1 MPIVTIEVYR
11 TVVTNGVVTSSEPF
25 TLSIDDADNSGSI
38 TREEWLAYTGDSAGH
53 IGGSVA
59 GVPALWDGTTG
70 VLGPGSTGFLYTAA
84 PIPVSSPNISPVVQ
98 QILDDIVHAPKYD
111 VALDDLEICFLA
123 GTRIAT
129 PDGEVAVEDLSAGDM
144 VLTRDN
150 GPQPL
155 VWVGHSTVDET
166 RLDRSPNLR
175 PITVAAGALG
185 DGLPRRK
192 VALSPQHRVL
202 VTDAKGSEYLASAR
216 HMQAAGAKGFAVV
229 RDAAPFTLVHIAC
242 ADHQI
247 ILAEGAPMET
257 FFTGPVG
264 MRALSPAEQIE
275 LFQIFPTLELNQNPM
290 TPARPFLKKKEVETL
305 VAGEA
310 VITA

>member
-1 MPIVTIEVYR
+1 MPIVTIQVYR
-11 TVVTNGVVTSSEPF
+11 TVVTDGVVISSDPY
-25 TLSIDDADNSGSI
+25 TLSINDLDGSGSI
-38 TREEWLAYTGDSAGH
+38 TRDEWIAYTGDAAGH

-70 VLGPGSTGFLYTAA
+70 TLGLGSSGFLYTAA
-84 PIPVSSPNISPVVQ
+84 PIPVSPDGSTLVQ
-98 QILDDIVHAPKYD
+98 QILDAIVHAPKYD

-129 PDGEVAVEDLSAGDM
+129 PDGEIAVEDLRAGDM

-155 VWVGHSTVDET
+155 VWTSQSTVDAA

-185 DGLPRRK
+185 DGLPRRE

-202 VTDAKGSEYLASAR
+202 VTDAEGTEYLASAR
-216 HMQAAGAKGFAVV
+216 HMQAAGARGFAIV
-229 RDAAPFTLVHIAC
+229 RDGAPFTLVHIAC

-275 LFQIFPTLELNQNPM
+275 LFQVFPMLELGQNPM
-290 TPARPFLKKKEVETL
+290 TPARPFLKKKQVETL
-305 VAGEA
+305 VSGKA
-310 VITA
+310 VVAA